1 MKQVIYKTIKELVN
15 NQDIQIIDGDRG
27 KNYPK
32 KEEFKSIGFCVFL
45 NASNIKDDTFVF
57 ENIDFISEEK
67 DNLLRKGKL
76 SRNDIVIT
84 TRGTVGLV
92 AYYGDNIPYDNM
104 RINSGMIII
113 RVNSNVINPNYFY
126 QLLKSKSLKKQ
137 YQLFASGCAQPQ
149 LPIQDF
155 RLISIPVFTKTH
167 QDKIAKILSNYDDL
181 IENNNKRIKI
191 LEEMAQKIYKEW
203 FVDFKFPNH
212 EAATF
217 KDSELGKIPSD
228 WEISTLENI
237 LSGIESGSRPKGGI
251 NPNDKE
257 IPSIGAENIL
267 GLGKYDYNKEKYVS
281 NDFYEKMKK
290 GKVKDLDVLLY
301 KDGAQLGRKSIF
313 GENFPHSKCCINEH
327 VFILRTNPKCSP
339 YYLYFTLDTIENT
352 ERIKQLNTNAAQPGI
367 NQEQVK
373 GLTIILPLKKYI
385 EKFDNVV
392 KPIVSQ
398 IFKLCIKNQTF
409 KQTRELLLPRLIS
422 GEIDVENMEIK

>member
-203 FVDFKFPNH
+203 FVDFKFSGH
-212 EAATF
+212 ETTTF
-217 KDSELGKIPSD
+217 KQTELGKIPSD
-228 WEISTLENI
+228 WEIKK
-237 LSGIESGSRPKGGI
+237 LS
-251 NPNDKE
+251 D
-257 IPSIGAENIL
+257 
-267 GLGKYDYNKEKYVS
+267 
-281 NDFYEKMKK
+281 
-290 GKVKDLDVLLY
+290 
-301 KDGAQLGRKSIF
+301 F
-313 GENFPHSKCCINEH
+313 GETVTGKTPCKTDNSNYGKDIL
-327 VFILRTNPKCSP
+327 FIKTPDMHDGIFC
-339 YYLYFTLDTIENT
+339 LDTIEHLSIKGANT
-352 ERIKQLNTNAAQPGI
+352 QKNKFIPANSICVSCIGTVGVVSITTDSSQTNQQI
-367 NQEQVK
+367 NSIIPNNDFYREYLYFVCRHLKNILENLGANGATMTNVNKNKFDNIQIAKPDDKLLQKFSFLSKPLFEQVK
-373 GLTIILPLKKYI
+373 ILSL
-385 EKFDNVV
+385 
-392 KPIVSQ
+392 
-398 IFKLCIKNQTF
+398 KNQTL
-409 KQTRELLLPRLIS
+409 KQTRDLLLPRLIS
-422 GEIDVENMEIK
+422 GEIDVENLNIL